1 MEFLASTHLH
11 ITTWVLAIALFFIA
25 YLMPATA
32 KNTKIVHM
40 ILRVDYIL
48 IILTGL
54 ALFIE
59 GMDFGMGMLYGLKF
73 LAGILVIGMM
83 EMALVK
89 KKKGQPTT
97 LFVVLLLVFIFVA
110 LFLGFKLPMGINFL
124 A

>member
-1 MEFLASTHLH
+1 MDFLASTHLH
-11 ITTWVLAIALFFIA
+11 ITVWVLAIALFFIA

-32 KNTKIVHM
+32 KNTKIIHM

-48 IILTGL
+48 VILTGL

-73 LAGILVIGMM
+73 IAGILVIGMM

-89 KKKGQPTT
+89 KKKGKPST
-97 LFVVLLLVFIFVA
+97 LFVGLMLLFLFIA

>member
-11 ITTWVLAIALFFIA
+11 ITVWVLAIALFFIA

-40 ILRVDYIL
+40 ILRVDYIFV
-48 IILTGL
+48 ILTGV

-73 LAGILVIGMM
+73 IAGILVIGMM

-89 KKKGQPTT
+89 KKKGKPST
-97 LFVVLLLVFIFVA
+97 LFVGLMLLFLFIA

>member
-1 MEFLASTHLH
+1 
-11 ITTWVLAIALFFIA
+11 
-25 YLMPATA
+25 MPATA
-32 KNTKIVHM
+32 KNTKIIHM

-48 IILTGL
+48 VILTGV

-73 LAGILVIGMM
+73 IAGILVIGMM

-89 KKKGQPTT
+89 KKKGKPST
-97 LFVVLLLVFIFVA
+97 LFVGLMLLFLFIA

>member
-1 MEFLASTHLH
+1 MDFLASTHLH

-25 YLMPATA
+25 YLMPAAA

-48 IILTGL
+48 VILTGI

-59 GMDFGMGMLYGLKF
+59 GMGFGMGMLYGFKF
-73 LAGILVIGMM
+73 LAGVLVIGMM

-89 KKKGQPTT
+89 KKKGQPST
-97 LFVVLLLVFIFVA
+97 LFVVLMLVFLFVA

>member
-32 KNTKIVHM
+32 KNTRIVHM

-48 IILTGL
+48 VILTGL

-59 GMDFGMGMLYGLKF
+59 GMDFGMGMLYGLK
-73 LAGILVIGMM
+73 LIGGVLVIGMM

-89 KKKGQPTT
+89 KKKGKPST
-97 LFVVLLLVFIFVA
+97 LFVILAVVFIFIT

>member
-1 MEFLASTHLH
+1 MDFLASTHLH
-11 ITTWVLAIALFFIA
+11 ITAWVLAIALFFIA
-25 YLMPATA
+25 YLMPASA
-32 KNTKIVHM
+32 KNTKIIHM

-48 IILTGL
+48 VILTGL
-54 ALFIE
+54 ALFMA
-59 GMDFGMGMLYGLKF
+59 GMDLGMGMLYGFKF

-89 KKKGQPTT
+89 KMKGKPST
-97 LFVVLLLVFIFVA
+97 LFVGLMLLFLFIT